1 MVKHFINISDFKK
14 NDLKKIINF
23 AKKIKNNPNKYNKL
37 LSKITSS
44 KISTGWQ
51 ENKDVKTKNKK
62 IILNNLVMFNL
73 VFN

>member
-1 MVKHFINISDFKK
+1 IYFCSALILIFVS
-14 NDLKKIINF
+14 
-23 AKKIKNNPNKYNKL
+23 KL

-62 IILNNLVMFNL
+62 IILNNLFMFNL